1 MSWAR
6 RGLYLAVSLPAC
18 LGNVE
23 ETLNTADLHLHVT
36 GIDSMARVV
45 EASVAPGDDSG
56 PDRDLAL
63 IRRPSHDGASELD
76 LYFLHLPATKYYIE
90 VRAFGAGGLA
100 QLQCARLPIPIVIQG
115 APVDHAISL
124 SSISGTACGPDVMPG
139 AEVGQDLGLAR
150 DGQTLE
156 DVEGERPD
164 YREMGPTGGRRDR
177 PAERDRRENE
187 NENENGNEQDAQTED

>member
-45 EASVAPGDDSG
+45 EASVAPGD
-56 PDRDLAL
+56 
-63 IRRPSHDGASELD
+63 DGASELD